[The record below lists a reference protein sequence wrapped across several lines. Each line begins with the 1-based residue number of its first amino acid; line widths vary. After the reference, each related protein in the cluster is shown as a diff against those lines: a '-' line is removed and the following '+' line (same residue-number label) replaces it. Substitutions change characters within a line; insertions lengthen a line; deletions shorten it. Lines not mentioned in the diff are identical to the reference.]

1 MEVGIYGKKA
11 KKQGKAPAIILTNP
25 KFPHNVGA
33 VVRSASCW
41 GVKQVWWTGDRIR
54 FDNKHRLPR
63 EERMKGYKDVEI
75 RQFDN
80 PFDQFDLSKVVP
92 VAIELQRGAES
103 LPQFEHPENALY
115 IFGPEDGSISPTFKS
130 YCHRFVVIPT
140 KHCLNLS
147 VAVSIVLYERQRQL
161 APSLTIHETLDE
173 SRKSMFYDNDK
184 FHNELGLT
192 SKYGQLE

>member
-1 MEVGIYGKKA
+1 MESGIYGKNA
-11 KKQGKAPAIILTNP
+11 KKQGKAPAVVLVNP

-33 VVRSASCW
+33 IVRSASCW
-41 GVKQVWWTGDRIR
+41 GIGQVWWTGNRIKL
-54 FDNKHRLPR
+54 DSKTRLPR
-63 EERMKGYKDVEI
+63 EERMKGYKDVEL

-80 PFDQFDLSKVVP
+80 PFDQFDLSKVTP

-103 LPQFEHPENALY
+103 LPTFDHPKNAVY
-115 IFGPEDGSISPTFKS
+115 VFGPEDGSINPTFKK

-161 APSLTIHETLDE
+161 NPTVTIYETLDE
-173 SRKSMFYDNDK
+173 SRKNMFLNNDR
-184 FHNELGLT
+184 FVEELGLT
-192 SKYGQLE
+192 SKWTHA

>member
-1 MEVGIYGKKA
+1 MKSRIYGKNA
-11 KKQGKAPAIILTNP
+11 KKQGKAPAVILVNP

-41 GVKQVWWTGDRIR
+41 GVGQVWWTGDRIKL
-54 FDNKHRLPR
+54 DSKTRLPR
-63 EERMKGYKDVEI
+63 EERMKGYKDVEL

-80 PFDQFDLSKVVP
+80 PFDQFDLSKVTP
-92 VAIELQRGAES
+92 VAIELQKGAES
-103 LPQFEHPENALY
+103 LPTFIHPENAVY
-115 IFGPEDGSISPTFKS
+115 IFGPEDGSITPIFKK

-161 APSLTIHETLDE
+161 NPMATIYETLDE
-173 SRKSMFYDNDK
+173 SRKSMFLDNDK
-184 FHNELGLT
+184 FADELGLM
-192 SKYGQLE
+192 SKWTQA